1 MSALPPAPIPFMS
14 SAGESAHDFLIV
26 AGEEFVPVEQDAA
39 VEVDA
44 TIDLQLQLVE
54 SARATLGCGPPLT
67 GDRYRGVAQRLSVI
81 AARLTQ
87 VAADEPW
94 EGLSGV
100 LFAAEI
106 QGLVGAVRLIG
117 EVDEVVAS
125 VLDYQAAAVQI
136 TRDRLAQIEAGLV
149 AAKSDVISLIGSGNL
164 VEAAVLQQG
173 AVVHA
178 QHWYTMAVRDFCAVS
193 GHHAVYLNNCNMRLV
208 GYLSSSPDAGLETAG
223 GALSEAVGLSPAA
236 SEAVSVAPEALTNMA
251 GELRSCA
258 FALEQEMFW
267 GQEILREVRTTHGSG
282 GFVPFFDSTLASFSD
297 SHDQSV
303 WDLYTE
309 GDSHAIRLQGIA
321 HRYQQCDAAAANE
334 LADLRAVR

>member
-1 MSALPPAPIPFMS
+1 MS
-14 SAGESAHDFLIV
+14 
-26 AGEEFVPVEQDAA
+26 VEQGAA
-39 VEVDA
+39 IEVGA

-54 SARATLGCGPPLT
+54 SAQVTLGCGPPLT
-67 GDRYRGVAQRLSVI
+67 GDLYRGIAQRLSVV

-117 EVDEVVAS
+117 EVDEAVAA

-149 AAKSDVISLIGSGNL
+149 AAKLDVISLIGSGNL
-164 VEAAVLQQG
+164 VEAAVLEQG
-173 AVVHA
+173 AVAHA
-178 QHWYTMAVRDFCAVS
+178 QHWYTMAVRDFCEVS
-193 GHHAVYLNNCNMRLV
+193 GHHAVYLNNCNVRLV

-223 GALSEAVGLSPAA
+223 GALSDAVGLLPAA
-236 SEAVSVAPEALTNMA
+236 SVAVGVAPEALANMA
-251 GELRSCA
+251 CALRSCA
-258 FALEQEMFW
+258 LGLEQEMFW
-267 GQEILREVRTTHGSG
+267 GQEILCEVRTTHGNG
-282 GFVPFFDSTLASFSD
+282 GFVPFFDSALASFSD
-297 SHDQSV
+297 SHDRSV

-309 GDSHAIRLQGIA
+309 GDAHAIRLQGIA

-334 LADLRAVR
+334 LADCRAAR